1 MISEVTK
8 GVYNILEKMA
18 EKEIE
23 RDPLDFIRKESL
35 QVKLPDA
42 AQQALKMGKKLT
54 PHPQDGDSDDEFKDA
69 FDGTELPTPKLQ
81 PN

>member
-8 GVYNILEKMA
+8 GVYMILEKMA

-42 AQQALKMGKKLT
+42 A
-54 PHPQDGDSDDEFKDA
+54 H
-69 FDGTELPTPKLQ
+69 
-81 PN
+81 